1 MDLTLISASNR
12 KGNRTRDV
20 AGFYQQIL
28 TEKQHSVKLLDL
40 QEIESQMLVEAAT
53 GKRVPGI
60 QALNEQYLTDAEK
73 IMVVVPEYNG
83 SIPGFFKLFIDAVHP
98 EIWAGKKA
106 ALVGISSGRS
116 GNMRGL
122 DHLTAIFNYLQVE
135 VLSYKLNIPAV
146 RNVLDEGIENDV
158 ALRSRMTKQILLLEK
173 F

>member
-1 MDLTLISASNR
+1 MDLILISASNR

-20 AGFYQQIL
+20 TGFYQQIL
-28 TEKQHSVKLLDL
+28 TEKKHSVKLLDL

-53 GKRVPGI
+53 GKRVAGI

-73 IMVVVPEYNG
+73 ILVVVPEYNG
-83 SIPGFFKLFIDAVHP
+83 SIPGIFKLFIDAVHP

-158 ALRSRMTKQILLLEK
+158 ALTSRMTKQILLLEK